1 MRTPVKAYGVALAAL
16 LAAVFLRWLLDPW
29 VGASL
34 PLATLFGAVA
44 VASWYGGHRPALLVV
59 IVGYLLFAYLFIEP
73 RGSLDL
79 TEVRNLVG
87 LLMYLI
93 TCSILVALGEARQA
107 AQLRFE
113 KLVRHD
119 EPAAPPASGSSSAA
133 RRRTPTAD
141 LIGYGFALT
150 VAVLVG
156 GGALG
161 YRSARVLA
169 DHGRQVIHTY
179 EVIGELEAVLS
190 TLKDAETG
198 QRGYLLTEDPR
209 YLEPYDDAVRRLRSE
224 LGRLYLLIS
233 NPEQQARLAALDMR
247 VARRLEEL
255 QRSVGLMKQGDRP
268 GALEVVG
275 QGTGKALMDAV
286 RTDLAALEQ
295 AYTRLLQEQAARSAT
310 SYRTAVLFILVP
322 AIIGVWLVAMVYY
335 LFRRQQRAAAQLAE
349 QRERLRVTLA
359 SIGDAVIT
367 TDTDARITFMNP
379 IAESLLGWIR
389 DEAIGEPL
397 DSVFRIVEK
406 TTRAPIPSPTTRV
419 LREGAV
425 VGLANHTI
433 LIRKDGTER
442 PIDDSAAPI
451 TDGHGRTVGC
461 VLVFRDATVRRAA
474 EAELRRSEEHIRSV
488 VNTIVDGIIT
498 IEQDGTVE
506 TFNPAAERIFGIAAS
521 EVIGQN
527 VRMLMPEPY
536 HHEHDGY
543 LANYLHT
550 GQAKIIGIGR
560 EVLGRRNDGSTFPM
574 DLAVSEFRVGEE
586 RRFTGIVRDI
596 TVRKQAEAA
605 LREVDRR
612 KNEFLAML
620 AHELRNPL
628 APIRNAVQVLLLKG
642 SHDPDLKWSRDVIS
656 RQVAHMARLLDDLLD
671 VSRISHR
678 KLELRKERIELAEVI
693 GNAVETSRPLIDSGG
708 HDLAV
713 VLPSAPVY
721 LQADSVRLAQV
732 FANLLNNAAKY
743 TQPGGHIR
751 LTAERQG
758 SDVVVTVQDD
768 GMGIAADMLPRI
780 FDMFSQGDRVVERY
794 QGGLGIGLSL
804 SRGLVELHGGSIEAR
819 SDGPDQGSEFIIR
832 LSAIVG
838 PEATPA
844 PPEEA
849 PPAAAPQYQILIADD
864 LKDSTDSLAL
874 LFKVLGHEVHTAYD
888 GEAALREAARLKPE
902 VLLLDIGMPK
912 LNGYEVCR
920 RIRQQAW
927 GREILIIALT
937 GWGQEDDRRRTEEAG
952 FDHHIVKPVDPAVMM
967 KLLTTLKHPV

>member
-1 MRTPVKAYGVALAAL
+1 MRTPVKAYGVALVAL
-16 LAAVFLRWLLDPW
+16 LVAVFLRWLLDPW
-29 VGASL
+29 MGASL

-59 IVGYLLFAYLFIEP
+59 IVGYFLSAYLFIEP
-73 RGSLDL
+73 RGSLGL
-79 TEVRNLVG
+79 AEGRNLVG
-87 LLMYLI
+87 LLLYLI
-93 TCSILVALGEARQA
+93 TCSILLALGEARQA

-113 KLVRHD
+113 QLVRRD
-119 EPAAPPASGSSSAA
+119 EPAAPAPSGGSSAA

-141 LIGYGFALT
+141 LIGYGLALT
-150 VAVLVG
+150 VAVLLG

-161 YRSARVLA
+161 YRSAGILA
-169 DHGRQVIHTY
+169 DHGRQVVRTY

-198 QRGYLLTEDPR
+198 QRGYLLTEDPG

-247 VARRLEEL
+247 VARRIEEL
-255 QRSVGLMKQGDRP
+255 QRSVALMKQGDRP

-275 QGTGKALMDAV
+275 RGTGKALMDAV
-286 RTDLAALEQ
+286 RTDLAGLQQ
-295 AYTRLLQEQAARSAT
+295 AYTRLLQEQEARSIP
-310 SYRTAVLFILVP
+310 SYRTAVLFIVVP

-335 LFRRQQRAAAQLAE
+335 LSRRQQRAAAQLAE

-367 TDTDARITFMNP
+367 TDTEARITFMNP
-379 IAESLLGWIR
+379 IAESLLGWSR
-389 DEAIGEPL
+389 DDAIGEPL
-397 DSVFRIVEK
+397 DSVFRIVDE
-406 TTRAPIPSPTTRV
+406 TTRAPFPNPTTRV
-419 LREGAV
+419 LRDGAV

-451 TDGHGRTVGC
+451 TDGEGRTVGC

-506 TFNPAAERIFGIAAS
+506 TFNPAAERIFGFAAS

-527 VRMLMPEPY
+527 IRMLMPEPY

-560 EVLGRRNDGSTFPM
+560 EVVGRRKDGSTFPM

-678 KLELRKERIELAEVI
+678 KLELRKERIELADVI
-693 GNAVETSRPLIDSGG
+693 ENAVETSRPLIDSGG
-708 HDLAV
+708 HDLV
-713 VLPSAPVY
+713 IVLPRAPVY
-721 LQADSVRLAQV
+721 LWADGVRLAQV

-743 TQPGGHIR
+743 THPGGHIR
-751 LTAERQG
+751 LTADRQDG
-758 SDVVVTVQDD
+758 DAVVSVKDD

-780 FDMFSQGDRVVERY
+780 FDMFSQGDREMERY
-794 QGGLGIGLSL
+794 QGGLGIGLAL
-804 SRGLVELHGGSIEAR
+804 VRGLVELHGGSVEVR
-819 SDGPDQGSEFIIR
+819 SDGPDQGSEFIVR
-832 LSAIVG
+832 LPALVG
-838 PEATPA
+838 AATTSA

-849 PPAAAPQYQILIADD
+849 VPASSPQYQILIADD

-874 LFKVLGHEVHTAYD
+874 LFRVLGHEVHTAYD
-888 GEAALREAARLKPE
+888 GEAALREVARLKPE
-902 VLLLDIGMPK
+902 VVLLDIGMPK

-920 RIRQQAW
+920 RIREQAW

-952 FDHHIVKPVDPAVMM
+952 FDHHIVKPVDPAEIMR
-967 KLLTTLKHPV
+967 LLTTLKNPA